1 MSQGQNYH
9 SWEVVPSWL
18 VLSKEYDQ
26 KRGWGPLR
34 YVRREREPQ
43 VMGTI
48 HVKIYRKDSEH
59 LRELGL
65 AITPRWTP
73 LRLPCPGGSQYI
85 LTEVLIENS
94 LSECLLPVDNV
105 TVSPSRRLLSF
116 QQISLWPQS
125 RLCVARTLGL
135 PKKFSSDLGWG
146 QCSPINFKNWPF
158 NCAIKYNSL
167 KILK

>member
-1 MSQGQNYH
+1 
-9 SWEVVPSWL
+9 
-18 VLSKEYDQ
+18 
-26 KRGWGPLR
+26 
-34 YVRREREPQ
+34 
-43 VMGTI
+43 MGTI

-94 LSECLLPVDNV
+94 LSECLLPVDNI

-116 QQISLWPQS
+116 QQISL
-125 RLCVARTLGL
+125 
-135 PKKFSSDLGWG
+135 
-146 QCSPINFKNWPF
+146 
-158 NCAIKYNSL
+158 
-167 KILK
+167 